1 MTKLS
6 SLVLSNSLC
15 IELNQSIRLLNDK
28 IKYLQTVNSK
38 DKQAMKVQLTEEI
51 REDFRRKLSDI
62 ESKYKAEFD
71 QVFSLYQEIKQAT
84 MTKNTII

>member
-1 MTKLS
+1 M
-6 SLVLSNSLC
+6 
-15 IELNQSIRLLNDK
+15 QA
-28 IKYLQTVNSK
+28 VNSR
-38 DKQAMKVQLTEEI
+38 DKQAMKAQLAEEI

-84 MTKNTII
+84 MTKNIII